1 MLGPDSLTELES
13 EEHYKKNMIVKMFSN
28 ADGIQGSRVE
38 SIGMSGE
45 CAFIVLKSP
54 ES

>member
-1 MLGPDSLTELES
+1 MLGPDSLTGNES
-13 EEHYKKNMIVKMFSN
+13 EHYKKSMIVKMFSH